1 MADAPS
7 LLPAYLII
15 GTDRPKVRRAV
26 ARLRQRVIE
35 EAESVGEHPDERRQD
50 GPTEHR

>member
-1 MADAPS
+1 MADAAP

-26 ARLRQRVIE
+26 ARLRQRVVD
-35 EAESVGEHPDERRQD
+35 EAGSDLNVVVLDA
-50 GPTEHR
+50 